1 MRMAPPGRTS
11 SSQTGFVNPRGP
23 HHSATR
29 FGSVQA
35 LNTSSR
41 GASNTRVSTNSCPSF
56 GTKLPVAMLFLLFL
70 HVLQIFVQTVK
81 TFGPEPLVVRQPFSD
96 ILERRGANTAW
107 PPLRL
112 ARACYQTSV
121 FQNLEV
127 AGNGGHTHGKGRRQ
141 FCHRSLAAGQ
151 AGEDGAAGGVGERS
165 EGGAQMVRRPRH

>member
-11 SSQTGFVNPRGP
+11 SSQTGFLNPRGP

-70 HVLQIFVQTVK
+70 HVLQIFFQTVK
-81 TFGPEPLVVRQPFSD
+81 TLGPEPLVVRQPFSD

-127 AGNGGHTHGKGRRQ
+127 AGNGGRNRGKEGRRG
-141 FCHRSLAAGQ
+141 CYPGPPPRPARGV
-151 AGEDGAAGGVGERS
+151 GAAGGVGRS
-165 EGGAQMVRRPRH
+165 DAEVGARAL

>member
-127 AGNGGHTHGKGRRQ
+127 AGNGGPTHCKGRRPV
-141 FCHRSLAAGQ
+141 FDRCPAPPPAG
-151 AGEDGAAGGVGERS
+151 AGRTGGGGGRGGDGGGGTMTARD
-165 EGGAQMVRRPRH
+165 